1 MRLHRLR
8 ASAFGPFAGTIELDL
23 ETIGAGGLY
32 LIHGP
37 TGSGKTS
44 LLDAICFALYAGV
57 PGDRQ
62 STSLRS
68 QHAAPDVP
76 TEVELELTL
85 AERRL
90 RVVRHPA
97 HERPKRRG
105 SGTTT
110 EPAGVRLEE
119 RRGAGWHTVSTR
131 IDETAQVLDDLLG
144 MGLEQFRRVVM
155 LPQGDFAAFLRAT
168 DEQRREVLERLFDIS
183 DYAGV
188 EEELVRRRQ
197 SAEATLK
204 QARAQLSTHV
214 THLVD
219 VLSAVEVELPE
230 PEAAWADLDPTQLPV
245 ALAAV
250 GETFERVVAEAMT
263 RVDQADAAAG
273 AAREAL
279 DAERRQVDL
288 RRRGAAARRQVAD
301 LESMADEHALRRR
314 TLDEARA
321 AAAALPHVE
330 AMARAESAHAAA
342 HRSRE
347 EAVAALPEE
356 LHARWGAWIARLDAS
371 DVADPDDGSELPVD
385 GAPAAPGGA
394 GPGVG
399 DSDVDRALAEGTLCL
414 ERARHEAAGLRRRAD
429 ELPGLAQRLT
439 RSQAALTQAEELVAR
454 LTDEAEADEVVR
466 ERLQHD
472 RERLTTSAAELDRV
486 DALIAARR
494 RARAVETRLRHATD
508 EAQGAR
514 DHAQELR
521 ATVQELVAARLDN
534 MAGELAGLL
543 SEGDPCSVC
552 GSTEHPRP
560 ARSARVVTPEDIDA
574 ARAVADDAE
583 RVHEAARQARADE
596 ASRLEVARA
605 EVLRLAGSGESEG
618 NDVERDESGV
628 GDVEPEPPVDL
639 FEVSSAELGAR
650 EELAAE
656 VSELR
661 SSVGAAAEV
670 ERRVDERAVRLER
683 GHASVR
689 EAADELASLRARRD
703 QLCEQ
708 MAEAARAVRAAVL
721 EHATACACGDLAGT
735 DVDDEVS
742 GPPFDRLDGPDE
754 IDATRRWVD
763 DLVDHVR
770 RVDHGHARAVTH
782 AEGLAAATV
791 DERRARDGVA
801 EAARHLADA
810 LVEHR
815 FDDAARVRAA
825 ARPRAEVA
833 DLETRV
839 RSHEQQLATARQV
852 LTEAD
857 VVAAL
862 DAEPADVDALAARA
876 GSAKHDADDA
886 RRHQA
891 STATVHR
898 QLVRVSQLVIDECT
912 VIGPAAAEAELVRRM
927 ADLVT
932 GTSADND
939 KRMRLS
945 TYVLAA
951 RLERIVELA
960 NSRLSAMADGR
971 YELAHDDSS
980 ARGQRRGGLG
990 LVVRDLWTGQ
1000 DRATA
1005 TLSGGESFTASLAL
1019 ALGLA
1024 DAIREESGGME
1035 FGTLFVDEG
1044 FGSLDQDSLEQVLDV
1059 LDSLRD
1065 GGRCVGVV
1073 SHVSEMRTRIPTQV
1087 RVDKSHHGSTITI
1100 TGIPGA
1106 A

>member
-23 ETIGAGGLY
+23 ETIGASGLY

-68 QHAAPDVP
+68 QHAAADVP

-85 AERRL
+85 GERRL

-119 RRGAGWHTVSTR
+119 RRAAGWHTVSTR

-204 QARAQLSTHV
+204 QSRAQLSSHV

-219 VLSAVEVELPE
+219 VLSAVEEELPE
-230 PEAAWADLDPTQLPV
+230 PDAAWADLDAMRLPE
-245 ALAAV
+245 ALSAV
-250 GETFERVVAEAMT
+250 GEAFERVVAEAMT
-263 RVDQADAAAG
+263 RVDQADTAAG

-279 DAERRQVDL
+279 DAERRCIDL
-288 RRRGAAARRQVAD
+288 RRRGAAARSQVAD
-301 LESMADEHALRRR
+301 LEAVADEHATRRR
-314 TLDEARA
+314 TLEEARA
-321 AAAALPHVE
+321 AAAALPHVA
-330 AMARAESAHAAA
+330 AMARAESALAAA
-342 HRSRE
+342 RQSRE
-347 EAVAALPEE
+347 EAVAALPEG
-356 LHARWGAWIARLDAS
+356 LRTRWATWVDAIDLPEPDEGS
-371 DVADPDDGSELPVD
+371 DGPVD
-385 GAPAAPGGA
+385 GGEDA
-394 GPGVG
+394 G
-399 DSDVDRALAEGTLCL
+399 ALAEGTLCL
-414 ERARHEAAGLRRRAD
+414 ERARHEAVALRRRSE
-429 ELPGLAQRLT
+429 ELPVLAERLS
-439 RSQAALTQAEELVAR
+439 RSRATLSRTEELVTR
-454 LTDEAEADEVVR
+454 LTEEAEADDVVR

-472 RERLTTSAAELDRV
+472 RERLTASAAELDRL

-494 RARAVETRLRHATD
+494 GARAVESDLRRATD
-508 EAQGAR
+508 EAQAAR
-514 DHAQELR
+514 EHVQELR
-521 ATVQELVAARLDN
+521 AGVQELVAARLDN

-552 GSTEHPRP
+552 GSTEHPRL
-560 ARSARVVTPEDIDA
+560 ARSTRVVTPEDIEA
-574 ARAVADDAE
+574 ARAVAGDAE
-583 RVHEAARQARADE
+583 RVHEAARQARGEVA
-596 ASRLEVARA
+596 AQLEVARA
-605 EVLRLAGSGESEG
+605 EVLRLAAVGASECGES
-618 NDVERDESGV
+618 DEP
-628 GDVEPEPPVDL
+628 DCEPAAAAPNAPVDL
-639 FEVSSAELGAR
+639 FEVSPAELAVR
-650 EELAAE
+650 EELASE

-661 SSVGAAAEV
+661 TSVGTSAEV
-670 ERRVDERAVRLER
+670 ERRVEERAARLLR
-683 GHASVR
+683 AHASVR

-708 MAEAARAVRAAVL
+708 LAEAADAIGAAVA
-721 EHATACACGDLAGT
+721 EHATTCAC
-735 DVDDEVS
+735 VDPADARLDEVS
-742 GPPFDRLDGPDE
+742 RPPFDRVDRPE
-754 IDATRRWVD
+754 EVEATRRWVG

-770 RVDHGHARAVTH
+770 RVDQVHARAVTH
-782 AEGLAAATV
+782 AETLAAATI
-791 DERRARDGVA
+791 DERRARAGVA
-801 EAARHLADA
+801 QAARHLSDA
-810 LVEHR
+810 LVEHG
-815 FDDAARVRAA
+815 FDDADSVRAA
-825 ARPRAEVA
+825 ARPRTEVA
-833 DLETRV
+833 ELDSRV
-839 RSHEQQLATARQV
+839 RSHEQQLATAHQV
-852 LTEAD
+852 LAEPD

-862 DAEPADVDALAARA
+862 DAEPADVDELAATAARA
-876 GSAKHDADDA
+876 KHEADDA

-898 QLVRVSQLVIDECT
+898 QLVRVSQLVIDECAL
-912 VIGPAAAEAELVRRM
+912 IGPAAAEAELVRRI

-971 YELAHDDSS
+971 YELAHDDTS

-990 LVVRDLWTGQ
+990 LLVRDLWTGQ

-1024 DAIREESGGME
+1024 DAIREESGGIE

-1059 LDSLRD
+1059 LDGLRD

-1087 RVDKSHHGSTITI
+1087 RIDKSHHGSTVTI
-1100 TGIPGA
+1100 TGVPGA

>member
-23 ETIGAGGLY
+23 ETIGASGLY

-68 QHAAPDVP
+68 QHAAADVP

-85 AERRL
+85 GERRL

-119 RRGAGWHTVSTR
+119 RRAAGWHTVSTR

-197 SAEATLK
+197 STEATLK
-204 QARAQLSTHV
+204 QSRAQLSTHV

-219 VLSAVEVELPE
+219 VLSAVEEELTE
-230 PEAAWADLDPTQLPV
+230 PDAAWADLDAMQLPE
-245 ALAAV
+245 ALSAV
-250 GETFERVVAEAMT
+250 GEAFERVVAEAMT
-263 RVDQADAAAG
+263 RVDQADTAAG

-279 DAERRQVDL
+279 DAERRCIDL
-288 RRRGAAARRQVAD
+288 RRRGAAARSQVAD
-301 LESMADEHALRRR
+301 LEAVADEHATRRR
-314 TLDEARA
+314 TLEEARA
-321 AAAALPHVE
+321 AAAALPHVA
-330 AMARAESAHAAA
+330 AMARAESALAAA
-342 HRSRE
+342 RHSRE
-347 EAVAALPEE
+347 EAVAALPEG
-356 LHARWGAWIARLDAS
+356 LRTRWATWVDAI
-371 DVADPDDGSELPVD
+371 DLPEPDEASVD
-385 GAPAAPGGA
+385 GGEAAG
-394 GPGVG
+394 
-399 DSDVDRALAEGTLCL
+399 ALAEGTLCL
-414 ERARHEAAGLRRRAD
+414 ERARHEAVALRRRSE
-429 ELPGLAQRLT
+429 ELPVLAEQIS
-439 RSQAALTQAEELVAR
+439 RSRATLSRTEELVTR
-454 LTDEAEADEVVR
+454 LTEEAEADDVVR
-466 ERLQHD
+466 ERLQRD
-472 RERLTTSAAELDRV
+472 RERLTASAAELDRL

-494 RARAVETRLRHATD
+494 GARAVESDLRRATD
-508 EAQGAR
+508 EAQAAR
-514 DHAQELR
+514 EQVQELR
-521 ATVQELVAARLDN
+521 AGVQELVAARLDN

-552 GSTEHPRP
+552 GSTEHPRL
-560 ARSARVVTPEDIDA
+560 ARSTRVVTPEDIEA
-574 ARAVADDAE
+574 ARVVAGDAE
-583 RVHEAARQARADE
+583 RVHEAARQARGEVA
-596 ASRLEVARA
+596 AQLEVARA
-605 EVLRLAGSGESEG
+605 EVLRLAAVGASECGES
-618 NDVERDESGV
+618 DEP
-628 GDVEPEPPVDL
+628 DCEPAAAVSDAPVDL
-639 FEVSSAELGAR
+639 FEVSPAELAVR
-650 EELAAE
+650 EELATE

-661 SSVGAAAEV
+661 TSVGTSAEV
-670 ERRVDERAVRLER
+670 ERRVEERAARLLR
-683 GHASVR
+683 AHASVR
-689 EAADELASLRARRD
+689 EAADELAPLQARRD

-708 MAEAARAVRAAVL
+708 LAEAADAIGAAVA
-721 EHATACACGDLAGT
+721 EHATTCACVDPSDAGL
-735 DVDDEVS
+735 DEVS
-742 GPPFDRLDGPDE
+742 RPPFDRVDRPE
-754 IDATRRWVD
+754 EVEATRRWVG

-770 RVDHGHARAVTH
+770 RVDQVHARAVTH
-782 AEGLAAATV
+782 AETLAAATI
-791 DERRARDGVA
+791 DERRARAGVA
-801 EAARHLADA
+801 QTARHLSDA
-810 LVEHR
+810 LVEHG
-815 FDDAARVRAA
+815 FDDADSVRAA
-825 ARPRAEVA
+825 ARPRTEVA
-833 DLETRV
+833 ELDSRV
-839 RSHEQQLATARQV
+839 RSHEQQLATAHQV
-852 LTEAD
+852 LAEPD

-862 DAEPADVDALAARA
+862 DAEPADVDELAATAARA
-876 GSAKHDADDA
+876 KHEADDA

-898 QLVRVSQLVIDECT
+898 QLVRVSQLVIDECAL
-912 VIGPAAAEAELVRRM
+912 IGPAAAEAELVRRI

-971 YELAHDDSS
+971 YELAHDDTS

-990 LVVRDLWTGQ
+990 LLVRDLWTAQ

-1024 DAIREESGGME
+1024 DAIREESGGLE

-1059 LDSLRD
+1059 LDGLRD
-1065 GGRCVGVV
+1065 GGRSVGVV

-1087 RVDKSHHGSTITI
+1087 RIDKSHHGSTVTI
-1100 TGIPGA
+1100 TGVPGA

>member
-23 ETIGAGGLY
+23 ETIGASGLY

-68 QHAAPDVP
+68 QHAAADVP

-85 AERRL
+85 GERRL

-119 RRGAGWHTVSTR
+119 RRAAGWHTVSTR

-197 SAEATLK
+197 STEATLK
-204 QARAQLSTHV
+204 QSRAQLSTHV

-219 VLSAVEVELPE
+219 VLSAVEEELPE
-230 PEAAWADLDPTQLPV
+230 PDAAWADLDAMQLPE
-245 ALAAV
+245 ALSAV
-250 GETFERVVAEAMT
+250 GEAFERVVAEAMT
-263 RVDQADAAAG
+263 RVDQADTAAG

-279 DAERRQVDL
+279 DAERRCIDL
-288 RRRGAAARRQVAD
+288 RRRGAAARSQVAD
-301 LESMADEHALRRR
+301 LEAVADEHATRRR
-314 TLDEARA
+314 TLEEARA
-321 AAAALPHVE
+321 AAAALPHVA
-330 AMARAESAHAAA
+330 AMARAESALAAA
-342 HRSRE
+342 RQSRE
-347 EAVAALPEE
+347 EAVAALPQG
-356 LHARWGAWIARLDAS
+356 LRARWATWVDAIDLPEPDEGS
-371 DVADPDDGSELPVD
+371 DGLVD
-385 GAPAAPGGA
+385 GGEDA
-394 GPGVG
+394 G
-399 DSDVDRALAEGTLCL
+399 ALAEGTLCL
-414 ERARHEAAGLRRRAD
+414 ERARHEAVALRRRSE
-429 ELPGLAQRLT
+429 ELPVLAERLS
-439 RSQAALTQAEELVAR
+439 RSRATLSRTEELVTR
-454 LTDEAEADEVVR
+454 LTEEAEADDVVR

-472 RERLTTSAAELDRV
+472 RERLTASAAELDRL

-494 RARAVETRLRHATD
+494 GARAVEADLRRATD
-508 EAQGAR
+508 EAQAAR
-514 DHAQELR
+514 EQVQELR
-521 ATVQELVAARLDN
+521 AGVQELVAARLDN

-552 GSTEHPRP
+552 GSTEHPRL
-560 ARSARVVTPEDIDA
+560 ARSTRVVTPEDIEA
-574 ARAVADDAE
+574 ARVVAGDAE
-583 RVHEAARQARADE
+583 RVHEAARQARAE
-596 ASRLEVARA
+596 VAAQLEVARA
-605 EVLRLAGSGESEG
+605 EVLRLAAVGASECGES
-618 NDVERDESGV
+618 DEP
-628 GDVEPEPPVDL
+628 DCEPAAAASDAPVDL
-639 FEVSSAELGAR
+639 FEVSPAELAVR
-650 EELAAE
+650 EELATE

-661 SSVGAAAEV
+661 TSVGTSAEV
-670 ERRVDERAVRLER
+670 ERRVEERAARLLR
-683 GHASVR
+683 AHASVR

-708 MAEAARAVRAAVL
+708 LAEAADAICAAVA
-721 EHATACACGDLAGT
+721 EHATTCACVDPADAGL
-735 DVDDEVS
+735 DEVS
-742 GPPFDRLDGPDE
+742 RPPFDRVDRPE
-754 IDATRRWVD
+754 EVEATRRCVG

-770 RVDHGHARAVTH
+770 RVDQVHGRAVTH
-782 AEGLAAATV
+782 AETLAAATI
-791 DERRARDGVA
+791 DERRARAGVA
-801 EAARHLADA
+801 QAARHLSDA
-810 LVEHR
+810 LVEHG
-815 FDDAARVRAA
+815 FDDADSVRAA
-825 ARPRAEVA
+825 ARPRTEVA
-833 DLETRV
+833 ELDSRV
-839 RSHEQQLATARQV
+839 RSHEQQLATAHQV
-852 LTEAD
+852 LAEPD

-862 DAEPADVDALAARA
+862 DAEPADVDELAATAARA
-876 GSAKHDADDA
+876 KHEADDA

-898 QLVRVSQLVIDECT
+898 QLVRVSQLVIDECAL
-912 VIGPAAAEAELVRRM
+912 IGPAAAEAELVRRI

-971 YELAHDDSS
+971 YELAHDDTS

-990 LVVRDLWTGQ
+990 LLVRDLWTAQ

-1024 DAIREESGGME
+1024 DAIREESGGLE

-1059 LDSLRD
+1059 LDGLRD
-1065 GGRCVGVV
+1065 GGRSVGVV

-1087 RVDKSHHGSTITI
+1087 RIDKSHHGSTVTI
-1100 TGIPGA
+1100 TGVPGA

>member
-23 ETIGAGGLY
+23 ETIGASGLY

-68 QHAAPDVP
+68 QHAAADVP

-85 AERRL
+85 GERRL

-119 RRGAGWHTVSTR
+119 RRAAGWQTVSTR

-204 QARAQLSTHV
+204 QSRAQLSTHV

-219 VLSAVEVELPE
+219 VLSAVGEELPE
-230 PEAAWADLDPTQLPV
+230 PDAAWADLDAMQLPE
-245 ALAAV
+245 ALSAV
-250 GETFERVVAEAMT
+250 GEAFERVVAEAMT
-263 RVDQADAAAG
+263 RVDQADTAAG

-279 DAERRQVDL
+279 DAERRCIDL
-288 RRRGAAARRQVAD
+288 RRRGAAARSQVAD
-301 LESMADEHALRRR
+301 LEAVADEHATRRR
-314 TLDEARA
+314 TLEEARA
-321 AAAALPHVE
+321 AAAALPHVA
-330 AMARAESAHAAA
+330 AMARAESALAAA
-342 HRSRE
+342 RQSRE
-347 EAVAALPEE
+347 EAVAALPEG
-356 LHARWGAWIARLDAS
+356 LRTRWATWVDAIDLPEPDEGS
-371 DVADPDDGSELPVD
+371 DGPVD
-385 GAPAAPGGA
+385 GGEDA
-394 GPGVG
+394 G
-399 DSDVDRALAEGTLCL
+399 ALAEGTLCL
-414 ERARHEAAGLRRRAD
+414 ERARHEAVALRRRSE
-429 ELPGLAQRLT
+429 ELPVLAERLS
-439 RSQAALTQAEELVAR
+439 RSRATLSRTEELVTR
-454 LTDEAEADEVVR
+454 LTEEAEADDVVR

-472 RERLTTSAAELDRV
+472 RERLTASAAELDRL

-494 RARAVETRLRHATD
+494 GARAVESDLRRATD
-508 EAQGAR
+508 EAQAAR
-514 DHAQELR
+514 EHVQELR
-521 ATVQELVAARLDN
+521 AGVQELVAARLDN

-552 GSTEHPRP
+552 GSTEHPRL
-560 ARSARVVTPEDIDA
+560 ARSTRVVTPEDIEA
-574 ARAVADDAE
+574 ARVVAGDAE
-583 RVHEAARQARADE
+583 RVHEAARQARGEVA
-596 ASRLEVARA
+596 AQLEVARA
-605 EVLRLAGSGESEG
+605 EVLRLAAVGASECGES
-618 NDVERDESGV
+618 DEP
-628 GDVEPEPPVDL
+628 DCEPAAAASDAPVDL
-639 FEVSSAELGAR
+639 FEVSPAELAVR
-650 EELAAE
+650 EELASE

-661 SSVGAAAEV
+661 TSVGTSAEV
-670 ERRVDERAVRLER
+670 ERRVEERAARLLR
-683 GHASVR
+683 AHASVR

-708 MAEAARAVRAAVL
+708 LAEAADAIGAAVA
-721 EHATACACGDLAGT
+721 EHATTCAC
-735 DVDDEVS
+735 VDPADARLDEVS
-742 GPPFDRLDGPDE
+742 RPPFDRVDRPE
-754 IDATRRWVD
+754 EVEATRRWVG

-770 RVDHGHARAVTH
+770 RVDQVHARAVTH
-782 AEGLAAATV
+782 AETLAAATI
-791 DERRARDGVA
+791 DERRARAGVA
-801 EAARHLADA
+801 QAARHLSDA
-810 LVEHR
+810 LVEHG
-815 FDDAARVRAA
+815 FDDADSVRAA
-825 ARPRAEVA
+825 ARPRTEVA
-833 DLETRV
+833 ELDSRV
-839 RSHEQQLATARQV
+839 RSHEQQLATAHQV
-852 LTEAD
+852 LAEPD

-862 DAEPADVDALAARA
+862 DAEPADVDELAATAARA
-876 GSAKHDADDA
+876 KHEADDA

-898 QLVRVSQLVIDECT
+898 QLVRVSQLVIDECAL
-912 VIGPAAAEAELVRRM
+912 IGPAAAEAELVRRI

-971 YELAHDDSS
+971 YELAHDDTS

-990 LVVRDLWTGQ
+990 LLVRDLWTGQ

-1024 DAIREESGGME
+1024 DAIREESGGIE

-1059 LDSLRD
+1059 LDGLRD

-1087 RVDKSHHGSTITI
+1087 RIDKSHHGSTVTI
-1100 TGIPGA
+1100 TGVPGA

>member
-68 QHAAPDVP
+68 QHAAADVP

-85 AERRL
+85 GERRL

-119 RRGAGWHTVSTR
+119 RRAAGWHTVSTR

-204 QARAQLSTHV
+204 QSRAQLSTHV

-219 VLSAVEVELPE
+219 VLSAVEEELPE
-230 PEAAWADLDPTQLPV
+230 PDAAWADLDAMQLPE
-245 ALAAV
+245 ALGAV
-250 GETFERVVAEAMT
+250 GEAFERVVAEAMT
-263 RVDQADAAAG
+263 RVDQADTAAG

-279 DAERRQVDL
+279 DAERRCIDL
-288 RRRGAAARRQVAD
+288 RRRGAAARSQVAD
-301 LESMADEHALRRR
+301 LEAVADEHATRRR
-314 TLDEARA
+314 TLEEARA
-321 AAAALPHVE
+321 AAAALPHVA
-330 AMARAESAHAAA
+330 AMARAESALAAA
-342 HRSRE
+342 RQSRE
-347 EAVAALPEE
+347 EAVAALPQG
-356 LHARWGAWIARLDAS
+356 LRARWATWVDAI
-371 DVADPDDGSELPVD
+371 DLPEPDEGS
-385 GAPAAPGGA
+385 GGA
-394 GPGVG
+394 EARDAATPGADHG
-399 DSDVDRALAEGTLCL
+399 EAAGALAEGTLCL
-414 ERARHEAAGLRRRAD
+414 ERARHEAVALRRRSE
-429 ELPGLAQRLT
+429 ELPVLAERLS
-439 RSQAALTQAEELVAR
+439 RSRASLSRTEELVTR
-454 LTDEAEADEVVR
+454 LTEEAEADDVVR
-466 ERLQHD
+466 ERLQLD
-472 RERLTTSAAELDRV
+472 RERLTASAAELDRV
-486 DALIAARR
+486 DALIVARR
-494 RARAVETRLRHATD
+494 GARAVEADLRRATD
-508 EAQGAR
+508 EAQAAR
-514 DHAQELR
+514 EHVQELR
-521 ATVQELVAARLDN
+521 AGVQELVAARLDN

-552 GSTEHPRP
+552 GSTEHPRL
-560 ARSARVVTPEDIDA
+560 AQSTRVVTPEDIEA
-574 ARAVADDAE
+574 ARAVAGDAE
-583 RVHEAARQARADE
+583 RVHEAARQARGEMA
-596 ASRLEVARA
+596 AQLEVARA
-605 EVLRLAGSGESEG
+605 EVLRLAAVGASECGES
-618 NDVERDESGV
+618 DEPDCDPAAAAS
-628 GDVEPEPPVDL
+628 DAPVDL
-639 FEVSSAELGAR
+639 FEVSPAELAVR
-650 EELAAE
+650 EELATE

-661 SSVGAAAEV
+661 TSVGTSAEV
-670 ERRVDERAVRLER
+670 ERRVEERAARLLCA
-683 GHASVR
+683 HASVR
-689 EAADELASLRARRD
+689 AAADELASLRARRD

-708 MAEAARAVRAAVL
+708 LAEAAAAIGAAMA
-721 EHATACACGDLAGT
+721 EHATTCACVDPAPAGV
-735 DVDDEVS
+735 DDDEVS
-742 GPPFDRLDGPDE
+742 RPPFDRVGRPE
-754 IDATRRWVD
+754 EVEATRRWVG

-770 RVDHGHARAVTH
+770 RVDQVHTRAVTH
-782 AEGLAAATV
+782 AETLAAATI
-791 DERRARDGVA
+791 DERRARAGVA
-801 EAARHLADA
+801 QAARHLSDA
-810 LVEHR
+810 LVQHG
-815 FDDAARVRAA
+815 FDDADRVRAA
-825 ARPRAEVA
+825 ARPRTEVA
-833 DLETRV
+833 ELDSRV
-839 RSHEQQLATARQV
+839 RSHEQQLATAHQV
-852 LTEAD
+852 LAEPD

-862 DAEPADVDALAARA
+862 DAEPADVDELAATAVR
-876 GSAKHDADDA
+876 AKHEADDA

-898 QLVRVSQLVIDECT
+898 QLVRVSQLVTDECAL
-912 VIGPAAAEAELVRRM
+912 IGPAAAEAELVRRI

-971 YELAHDDSS
+971 YELAHDDTS
-980 ARGQRRGGLG
+980 AKGQRRGGLG
-990 LVVRDLWTGQ
+990 LLVRDLWTGQ

-1024 DAIREESGGME
+1024 DAIREESGGVE

-1059 LDSLRD
+1059 LDGLRD
-1065 GGRCVGVV
+1065 GGRSVGVV

-1087 RVDKSHHGSTITI
+1087 RIDKSHHGSTVTI
-1100 TGIPGA
+1100 TGVPGA

>member
-68 QHAAPDVP
+68 QHAAADVP

-85 AERRL
+85 GERRL

-119 RRGAGWHTVSTR
+119 RRAAGWHTVSTR

-204 QARAQLSTHV
+204 QSRAQLSTHV

-219 VLSAVEVELPE
+219 VLSAVEEELPE
-230 PEAAWADLDPTQLPV
+230 PDAAWADLDAMQLPE
-245 ALAAV
+245 ALSAV
-250 GETFERVVAEAMT
+250 GEAFERVVAEAMT
-263 RVDQADAAAG
+263 RVDQADTAAG

-279 DAERRQVDL
+279 DAERRRIDL
-288 RRRGAAARRQVAD
+288 RRRGAAARSQVAD
-301 LESMADEHALRRR
+301 LEAVADAHATRRR
-314 TLDEARA
+314 TLEEARA
-321 AAAALPHVE
+321 AAAALPHVA
-330 AMARAESAHAAA
+330 AMARAESALAAA
-342 HRSRE
+342 RQSRE
-347 EAVAALPEE
+347 EAVAALPEG
-356 LHARWGAWIARLDAS
+356 LRTRWATWIDAIDLPEPDEGS
-371 DVADPDDGSELPVD
+371 DGPVD
-385 GAPAAPGGA
+385 GGEDA
-394 GPGVG
+394 G
-399 DSDVDRALAEGTLCL
+399 ALAEGTLCL
-414 ERARHEAAGLRRRAD
+414 ERARHEAVALRRRSG
-429 ELPGLAQRLT
+429 ELPILAERLS
-439 RSQAALTQAEELVAR
+439 RSRATLSRTEELVTR
-454 LTDEAEADEVVR
+454 LTEEAEADDVVR

-472 RERLTTSAAELDRV
+472 RERLTASAAELDRL

-494 RARAVETRLRHATD
+494 GARAVESDLRRATD
-508 EAQGAR
+508 EAQAAR
-514 DHAQELR
+514 EHVQELR
-521 ATVQELVAARLDN
+521 AGVQELVAARLDN

-552 GSTEHPRP
+552 GSTEHPRL
-560 ARSARVVTPEDIDA
+560 ARSTRVVTPEDIEA
-574 ARAVADDAE
+574 ARVVAGDAE
-583 RVHEAARQARADE
+583 GVHEAARQARGEVA
-596 ASRLEVARA
+596 AQLEVARA
-605 EVLRLAGSGESEG
+605 EVLRLAAVGASECGES
-618 NDVERDESGV
+618 DEP
-628 GDVEPEPPVDL
+628 DCEPAAAASDAPVDL
-639 FEVSSAELGAR
+639 FEVSPAELAVR
-650 EELAAE
+650 EELATE

-661 SSVGAAAEV
+661 TSVGTSAEV
-670 ERRVDERAVRLER
+670 ERRVEERAARLL
-683 GHASVR
+683 GAHATVR

-708 MAEAARAVRAAVL
+708 LAEAADAIGAAVA
-721 EHATACACGDLAGT
+721 EHATTCACVDPADAGL
-735 DVDDEVS
+735 DEVS
-742 GPPFDRLDGPDE
+742 RPPFDRVDRPE
-754 IDATRRWVD
+754 EVEATRRWVG

-770 RVDHGHARAVTH
+770 RVDQVHARAVTH
-782 AEGLAAATV
+782 AETLAAATI
-791 DERRARDGVA
+791 DERRARAGVA
-801 EAARHLADA
+801 QAARLLSDA
-810 LVEHR
+810 LVEHG
-815 FDDAARVRAA
+815 FVDADSVRAA
-825 ARPRAEVA
+825 ARPRTEVA
-833 DLETRV
+833 ELDSRV
-839 RSHEQQLATARQV
+839 RSHEQQLATAHQV
-852 LTEAD
+852 LAEPD

-862 DAEPADVDALAARA
+862 DAEPADVDELAATAARA
-876 GSAKHDADDA
+876 KHEADDA

-898 QLVRVSQLVIDECT
+898 QLVRVSQLVIDECAL
-912 VIGPAAAEAELVRRM
+912 IGPAAAEAELVRRM

-971 YELAHDDSS
+971 YELAHDDTS

-990 LVVRDLWTGQ
+990 LLVRDLWTGQ

-1024 DAIREESGGME
+1024 DAIREESGGLE

-1059 LDSLRD
+1059 LDGLRD
-1065 GGRCVGVV
+1065 GGRSVGVV

-1087 RVDKSHHGSTITI
+1087 RIDKSHHGSTVTI
-1100 TGIPGA
+1100 TGVPGA